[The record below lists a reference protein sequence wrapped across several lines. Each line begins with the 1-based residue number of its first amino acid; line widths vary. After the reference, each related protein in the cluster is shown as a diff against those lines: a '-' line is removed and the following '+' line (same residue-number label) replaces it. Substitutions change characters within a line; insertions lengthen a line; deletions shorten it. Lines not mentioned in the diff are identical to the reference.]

1 MVLTFSEIDFANDVK
16 DFISMSSDV
25 SFENP
30 KMKEDILTSDDNQLL
45 KITKTIASPI
55 KIIKVEKVDEA
66 FLEKNL

>member
-30 KMKEDILTSDDNQLL
+30 KMKEDILNSNDNQLL

-55 KIIKVEKVDEA
+55 KIINVEKVDEA

>member
-30 KMKEDILTSDDNQLL
+30 KMKEDILASEDDQLL

-66 FLEKNL
+66 FLDKNL